1 MEVFFMNKFEEHEA
15 MYDEIMKMER
25 TIARDV
31 KLEEL
36 KGKMQLAFDMP
47 TWSTQEGYRL
57 SCIEWRE
64 KNPEANE
71 LYDRILSS
79 TIF

>member
-1 MEVFFMNKFEEHEA
+1 MEGFSMNKFEEHQA

-47 TWSTQEGYRL
+47 TWSTEEEYRL
-57 SCIEWRE
+57 SWKEWSE

-71 LYDRILSS
+71 LYDRIFSS

>member
-1 MEVFFMNKFEEHEA
+1 MKIFEAHEA

-47 TWSTQEGYRL
+47 TWSTVSAKEYRL
-57 SCIEWRE
+57 SWKEWKE
-64 KNPEANE
+64 NNPEANE
-71 LYDRILSS
+71 LCDRIFSS